1 MRYQSLPSSH
11 LEENQETTKE
21 RALRQRLERR
31 AELTYTASDYQRW
44 AKNRNRVIA
53 ERQKEKAEAELAK
66 SIAPPTIDP
75 NNMYWPTHDFIK
87 GEDVNVVLRHE
98 LESNHQQAIL
108 LTLDDAAQTLTS
120 MWDDSNRTDTL
131 KLLDKI
137 RGAGVNGVA
146 IYKAYEMVKQFKDL
160 GVVANIFESNGKEY
174 IAIVTKN
181 NSEKI
186 LRHVL
191 VNGVRVKVNG
201 HKYRIDNPKVMQL
214 GLTPQSRATAFKGSM
229 AITFVISAAIN
240 TNDLMFKDDYH
251 FVDWFGN
258 VGVDV
263 FKALVAFG
271 MGEAVILSLAALGV
285 GVPILAGVAVAIFI
299 GYTIDY
305 IFNEWKVS
313 EQVVTGLKEFN
324 G

>member
-87 GEDVNVVLRHE
+87 GEDVNVVLRRE

-108 LTLDDAAQTLTS
+108 LTLDDAAQTLAS

-131 KLLDKI
+131 KFLDKI

-240 TNDLMFKDDYH
+240 TNDLIFKDDYH

-258 VGVDV
+258 VGVDI
-263 FKALVAFG
+263 FKSLVAFG
-271 MGEAVILSLAALGV
+271 AAEVAILILGAFNM
-285 GVPILAGVAVAIFI
+285 PILIGVMVAVAVS
-299 GYTIDY
+299 YYIDSL
-305 IFNEWKVS
+305 FNEWKVS
-313 EQVVTGLKEFN
+313 EKLVSGLKEFN
-324 G
+324 GT

>member
-87 GEDVNVVLRHE
+87 GEDVNVVLRRE

>member
-87 GEDVNVVLRHE
+87 GEDVNVVLRRE

-108 LTLDDAAQTLTS
+108 LTLDDAAQTLAS

-131 KLLDKI
+131 KFLDKI

-214 GLTPQSRATAFKGSM
+214 GLTPQSRSTAFKGSM

-240 TNDLMFKDDYH
+240 TNDLIFKDDYH

-258 VGVDV
+258 VGVDI
-263 FKALVAFG
+263 FKAFIAFG
-271 MGEAVILSLAALGV
+271 AGEVALLLLAMSPVGASVLLGA
-285 GVPILAGVAVAIFI
+285 IVAIAVS
-299 GYTIDY
+299 YVIDEL
-305 IFNEWKVS
+305 FNEWKVS
-313 EQVVTGLKEFN
+313 EKVVTGLKEFN